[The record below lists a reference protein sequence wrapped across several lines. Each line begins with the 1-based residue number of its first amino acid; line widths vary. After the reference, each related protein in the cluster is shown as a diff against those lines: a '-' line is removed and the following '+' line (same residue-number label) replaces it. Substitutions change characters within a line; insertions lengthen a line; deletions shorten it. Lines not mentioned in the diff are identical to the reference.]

1 MDVHLPRQDYSPVKF
16 MIKCFEANYP
26 ESLGVV
32 LIHKAP
38 WIFSGLSSSL
48 NWKPYVLKLCCTG
61 IWNIIKGWLDP
72 VVAAKVHFT
81 KNVKDLEEFIPR
93 DRIMKELE
101 GDENWEYKYVECER
115 DENKPME
122 DTATRDQLLA
132 ERRELGKEIQDATIS
147 WISASSK
154 GDKDAVATAKDRRKD
169 LIERLRVQY
178 WQLDPYVR
186 ARSLYDRLNV
196 IQGNGKIDF
205 YSAES
210 MSKGNAA
217 SSQ

>member
-1 MDVHLPRQDYSPVKF
+1 MTDFSLANMDYSPVKF

-38 WIFSGLSSSL
+38 WIFSG
-48 NWKPYVLKLCCTG
+48 

-81 KNVKDLEEFIPR
+81 KNVKDLEQFIPR

-101 GDENWEYKYVECER
+101 GDENWEYKYVECEP

-122 DTATRDQLLA
+122 ESAKRDQLLA

-147 WISASSK
+147 WIAASSK
-154 GDKDAVATAKDRRKD
+154 GDKDAVATAKDKRKD
-169 LIERLRVQY
+169 LIERLREQY

>member
-1 MDVHLPRQDYSPVKF
+1 

-38 WIFSGLSSSL
+38 WIFSGLSSFL
-48 NWKPYVLKLCCTG
+48 NWKPYVLTSFRAG

-101 GDENWEYKYVECER
+101 GDENWEYKYVECEP
-115 DENKPME
+115 DENKTME
-122 DTATRDQLLA
+122 DTAKRDQLVA
-132 ERRELGKEIQDATIS
+132 ERCELGKEIQDATIS
-147 WISASSK
+147 WIAASSK
-154 GDKDAVATAKDRRKD
+154 GDKDAVATAKDKRKD

-196 IQGNGKIDF
+196 IQGNGKINF
-205 YSAES
+205 YSAET
-210 MSKGNAA
+210 MLKGNAA